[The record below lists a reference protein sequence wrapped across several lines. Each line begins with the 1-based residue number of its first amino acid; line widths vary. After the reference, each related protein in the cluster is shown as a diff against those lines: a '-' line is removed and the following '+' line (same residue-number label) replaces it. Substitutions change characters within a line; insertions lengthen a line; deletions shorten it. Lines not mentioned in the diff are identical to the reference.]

1 MLTEIFAWLRNWFPR
16 SQLLGTFTIENGNLR
31 LTYDDG
37 AAFSNVP
44 LVKGQYFRIINSA
57 MNDGVYKY
65 PETHLADETFSGAV
79 WTMGVPRALIAI
91 IDEIEKWNAKYGG
104 ADSEAMSPYTSESFG
119 GYSYTKATGGATDS
133 NGGGVSWQNVFG
145 RRLSHWRKI

>member
-44 LVKGQYFRIINSA
+44 LVNGQYFRIINSA
-57 MNDGVYKY
+57 LNDGVYKY
-65 PETHLADETFSGAV
+65 PETHLVDETFDGGV
-79 WTMGVPRALIAI
+79 WTMGVPPAVIAI
-91 IDEIEKWNAKYGG
+91 INEIIAWQDKYGG

-119 GYSYTKATGGATDS
+119 GYSYTKNNGQSDQSAGAT
-133 NGGGVSWQNVFG
+133 WQTMFG